1 MDDGYRCVSSSTLFD
16 NRINYP
22 FAVSQSNCFGAAI
35 GETRNRKSFDLSTW
49 KREPKQSTARPKSQH
64 SGPMPTVI
72 DDILQREN
80 SAATITSTTLFDNR
94 CEYSYTITKTSLL
107 HSKNDK
113 QIHKLRVN
121 AIAANSWIEFVEY
134 FKKQNIPF
142 DDECMHESVDIIHK
156 QTRCGDELESCFIT
170 CKLCGKTERK

>member
-1 MDDGYRCVSSSTLFD
+1 MDDRCRCVSSSTLFN
-16 NRINYP
+16 NRTNYP
-22 FAVSQSNCFGAAI
+22 FGVSQSNCFGAAI
-35 GETRNRKSFDLSTW
+35 GEIRNRKSLNISTG
-49 KREPKQSTARPKSQH
+49 KQESKQSAARQKSQL
-64 SGPMPTVI
+64 SEPVPAVI
-72 DDILQREN
+72 DDILHRDN
-80 SAATITSTTLFDNR
+80 PPTTITSTTLFDNR

-113 QIHKLRVN
+113 QNHELRVN

-156 QTRCGDELESCFIT
+156 QTRCGDELESCFII
-170 CKLCGKTERK
+170 CRLCGKTERK